1 MTSLRALVY
10 AVCWGANDSAL
21 SHSSQHVPLSEY
33 QSNLDL
39 IVRTLQATQ
48 PEGDDP
54 HRAPFVLL
62 LTPPPVIETR
72 WEVELRGKVPPRKL
86 DRCLEVWTDGQTD
99 RQTGGRKGLTIGYN
113 RLDYAAICRDCH
125 DGGGSSRCFHYQCV
139 RSLHVPVILGGFA
152 LGRTSSLNPWQSA
165 RIGSC
170 SGCNE
175 GIWSK
180 RTSGRQAKEGDGA
193 FVLLLRLHQMQRLIF
208 PTGLKL
214 FRLIRT
220 KSHIARLG

>member
-86 DRCLEVWTDGQTD
+86 DRCLEITQQYAATAMMVGDRLGVSTINVFDLFMSQSSLEDLLWDGLHLSIH
-99 RQTGGRKGLTIGYN
+99 GN
-113 RLDYAAICRDCH
+113 RLVLEAVQAAMKAFGPRELQEGRLRRGMALLCFFLDFI
-125 DGGGSSRCFHYQCV
+125 RC
-139 RSLHVPVILGGFA
+139 
-152 LGRTSSLNPWQSA
+152 SA
-165 RIGSC
+165 
-170 SGCNE
+170 
-175 GIWSK
+175 
-180 RTSGRQAKEGDGA
+180 
-193 FVLLLRLHQMQRLIF
+193 
-208 PTGLKL
+208 
-214 FRLIRT
+214 
-220 KSHIARLG
+220 